1 MGNVPVATVKT
12 MRTKGDSFET
22 AKNNAKK
29 VFFFYFLRGG
39 RIMELAVLS
48 LVVFQGI
55 QIFDTLLSL
64 KKEQKILNKK

>member
-29 VFFFYFLRGG
+29 VFFFLFFKGRQNYGTRSAEFGG
-39 RIMELAVLS
+39 FPRHTNI
-48 LVVFQGI
+48 
-55 QIFDTLLSL
+55 
-64 KKEQKILNKK
+64 